1 MDPYHII
8 HIIHI
13 SLMMI
18 LGFSWMIGGEYDG
31 IGTENLSGNLWETTT
46 AEAGETLLG
55 VIG

>member
-1 MDPYHII
+1 
-8 HIIHI
+8 
-13 SLMMI
+13 
-18 LGFSWMIGGEYDG
+18 MIGGEYDG